1 MSNQLLQTPIE
12 YLKSVGPQRG
22 ELLRKE
28 LGIHRYEDLINFYP
42 NRYIDRTRYY
52 KINEL
57 QNNPAEVQII
67 GKIIHVKTVEFGKAK
82 KRLVATFVD
91 ETGEMELVWFQ
102 GHKWIRESLKI
113 NVPYVIFGKVTSFN
127 GQYNMAHPEMELLSE
142 HEQSLRSALQ
152 PVYPSTETLT
162 NRGISNRVVN
172 KMMQQLFLETQAK
185 FTETLPQYLLDEL
198 KLIPK
203 NAALFNIHFPKSPE
217 LLAKAQFRLKFEEL
231 FFIQLQLISK
241 NLVRKHKIKGHPF
254 TVIGENFNN
263 FYKNHLPFELT
274 NAQKKVLKEIRNDLG
289 SNAQMNRLLQGDVGS
304 GKTIVALMAM
314 LIALDNGF
322 QSCLMAPTE
331 ILANQHFNGLTE
343 LLNPETSGLNI
354 NIKILTGSTKTSERK
369 IIHEELEN
377 GSLHILIGTHALLED
392 KVQFHNL
399 GLAIIDE
406 QHRFGVEQRSKL
418 WKKGSNLPQSFQRK
432 EVEAIKQKYQTARPS
447 TYALLKELKNQNKKK
462 STQAE
467 AILWECL
474 RNKNLNYKFR
484 RQHIIDMFIADF
496 ICLEKK
502 LIIEV
507 DGGYHDTAEQKEADE
522 LRTEI
527 LNEIGFKVIRFTN
540 EEVIGNIENVIKK
553 ISATLESL
561 SFGEVGEATIPPHIL
576 VMTATPIP
584 RTLAMSLYGDLD
596 VSVID
601 ELPPGRKPIQTVHR
615 YDSNR
620 LKVWKFIKDEIAK
633 GRQIYIVYPL
643 IQESETMDYKDLMD
657 GYESISRD
665 FPLPNYSISIV
676 HGKMKPAEKDSEMK
690 RFAEGKTN
698 IMVATTVIEVGVNV
712 PNASVMIIES
722 AERFGLSQLH
732 QLRGRVGRGAEQS
745 YCILMTSHKLSNESK
760 IRLETMCKT
769 NDGFEIAEVDLKLRG
784 PGDIMGKQQ
793 SGVLN
798 LQIADLVKDKDILIL
813 ARNKAIELLKKDA
826 SMTLPE
832 HQTLK
837 QIFIE
842 MTKKKNIWNY
852 IS

>member
-1 MSNQLLQTPIE
+1 LL
-12 YLKSVGPQRG
+12 
-22 ELLRKE
+22 
-28 LGIHRYEDLINFYP
+28 NFYP

-52 KINEL
+52 QINEL
-57 QNNPAEVQII
+57 NNNPAEVQII
-67 GKIIHVKTVEFGKAK
+67 GKVVHLKTVEFGKGK
-82 KRLVATFVD
+82 KRLVAVFTD
-91 ETGEMELVWFQ
+91 NTGQMELNWFQ
-102 GHKWIRESLKI
+102 GHKWIRDSLKL
-113 NVPYVIFGKVTSFN
+113 NTPYVIFGKVTNFN
-127 GQYNMAHPEMELLSE
+127 GQYSMAHPEMELYQE
-142 HEQSLRSALQ
+142 HQQSLRSSMQ

-162 NRGISNRVVN
+162 NRGVSNRVIN
-172 KMMQQLFLETQAK
+172 KMMQQVFLETQGL
-185 FTETLPQYLLDEL
+185 FVETLPTNLLEEL
-198 KLIPK
+198 KMIPK
-203 NAALFNIHFPKSPE
+203 SAALFNIHFPKSPE

-231 FFIQLQLISK
+231 FFIQLQLITK

-254 TVIGENFNN
+254 TVVGEHFND

-274 NAQKKVLKEIRNDLG
+274 NAQKKVLKEIRNDMG
-289 SNAQMNRLLQGDVGS
+289 TNAQMNRLLQGDVGS

-331 ILANQHFNGLTE
+331 ILATQHFNGLTE
-343 LLNPETSGLNI
+343 LAKDLNI
-354 NIKILTGSTKTSERK
+354 NIKLLTGSTKTAERK

-377 GSLHILIGTHALLED
+377 GSLHIIIGTHALLED
-392 KVQFHNL
+392 KVQFRNL

-418 WKKGSNLPQSFQRK
+418 W
-432 EVEAIKQKYQTARPS
+432 QK
-447 TYALLKELKNQNKKK
+447 
-462 STQAE
+462 
-467 AILWECL
+467 
-474 RNKNLNYKFR
+474 
-484 RQHIIDMFIADF
+484 
-496 ICLEKK
+496 
-502 LIIEV
+502 
-507 DGGYHDTAEQKEADE
+507 
-522 LRTEI
+522 
-527 LNEIGFKVIRFTN
+527 NE
-540 EEVIGNIENVIKK
+540 
-553 ISATLESL
+553 
-561 SFGEVGEATIPPHIL
+561 IPPHIL

-596 VSVID
+596 ISVID

-665 FPLPNYSISIV
+665 FPLPQYSISMV
-676 HGKMKPAEKDSEMK
+676 HGKMKPADKDAEMK

-698 IMVATTVIEVGVNV
+698 IMIATTVIEVGVNV

-745 YCILMTSHKLSNESK
+745 YCILMTSFKLSNDSK

-798 LQIADLVKDKDILIL
+798 LQIADLVKDKDILLL
-813 ARNKAIELLKKDA
+813 ARHEAMKLLKKDP

-832 HQTLK
+832 HQTLRSVY
-837 QIFIE
+837 IE
-842 MTKKKNIWNY
+842 LTKKKNIWNY

>member
-1 MSNQLLQTPIE
+1 MSNSLLQTSIE
-12 YLKSVGPQRG
+12 YLKGVGPQRG

-28 LGIHRYEDLINFYP
+28 LGIHRYEDLINFFP

-57 QNNPAEVQII
+57 QKNDSEVQII
-67 GKIIHVKTVEFGKAK
+67 GKIINIKTVEFGKAK

-91 ETGEMELVWFQ
+91 ETGQIELVWFQ
-102 GHKWIRESLKI
+102 GHKWIRDSLKI
-113 NVPYVIFGKVTSFN
+113 NVNYVIFGKMALFGSNFS
-127 GQYNMAHPEMELLSE
+127 MAHPEMELQAE
-142 HEQSLRSALQ
+142 HEQSLRSSMQ

-162 NRGISNRVVN
+162 NRGISNRVIN
-172 KMMQQLFLETQAK
+172 KIMQQLFLETQAK
-185 FTETLPQYLLDEL
+185 FTETLPVYLLEEL
-198 KLIPK
+198 KLISK
-203 NAALFNIHFPKSPE
+203 NAALFNIHFPKSQE
-217 LLAKAQFRLKFEEL
+217 LLSKAQFRLKFEEL
-231 FFIQLQLISK
+231 FFIQLQLITK

-254 TVIGENFNN
+254 TIVGEYFNN
-263 FYKNHLPFELT
+263 FYQNHLPFELT
-274 NAQKKVLKEIRNDLG
+274 NAQKKVLKEIRNDMG
-289 SNAQMNRLLQGDVGS
+289 TNAQMNRLLQGDVGS

-331 ILANQHFNGLTE
+331 ILANQHYNGLTE
-343 LLNPETSGLNI
+343 LAKDLNI
-354 NIKILTGSTKTSERK
+354 NIKILTGSTKTAERK
-369 IIHEELEN
+369 IIHEALEN
-377 GSLHILIGTHALLED
+377 GSLDILIGTHALLED
-392 KVQFHNL
+392 KVQFKNL

-418 WKKGSNLPQSFQRK
+418 W
-432 EVEAIKQKYQTARPS
+432 QK
-447 TYALLKELKNQNKKK
+447 NN
-462 STQAE
+462 
-467 AILWECL
+467 
-474 RNKNLNYKFR
+474 
-484 RQHIIDMFIADF
+484 
-496 ICLEKK
+496 
-502 LIIEV
+502 
-507 DGGYHDTAEQKEADE
+507 
-522 LRTEI
+522 
-527 LNEIGFKVIRFTN
+527 
-540 EEVIGNIENVIKK
+540 
-553 ISATLESL
+553 
-561 SFGEVGEATIPPHIL
+561 IPPHIL

-596 VSVID
+596 ISVID

-643 IQESETMDYKDLMD
+643 IKESETMDYKDLMD

-665 FPLPNYSISIV
+665 FPLPQYSISIV
-676 HGKMKPAEKDSEMK
+676 HGKMKPADKDAEMK

-698 IMVATTVIEVGVNV
+698 IMVATTVIEVGVNI

-745 YCILMTSHKLSNESK
+745 YCILMTSFKLSSDSK
-760 IRLETMCKT
+760 IRLETMCQT

-798 LQIADLVKDKDILIL
+798 LQIADLVKDKDILLL
-813 ARNKAIELLKKDA
+813 ARHKALELLKKDA
-826 SMTLPE
+826 AMTLPE
-832 HQTLK
+832 HQSLRAV
-837 QIFIE
+837 FIE